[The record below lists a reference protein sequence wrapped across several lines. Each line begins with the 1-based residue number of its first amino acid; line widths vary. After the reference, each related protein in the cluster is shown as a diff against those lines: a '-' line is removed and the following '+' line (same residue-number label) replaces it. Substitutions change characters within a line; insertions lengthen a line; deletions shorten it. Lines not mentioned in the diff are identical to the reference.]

1 MNRFLRSL
9 GLFDSFTTV
18 LTVPPKDLM
27 ADLAKT
33 VDRDQLY
40 LFDIFTSCKKQ
51 FRGTVKEDEFELRKP
66 MNFTIPIDHLAE
78 AYGKV
83 INQSNSLALTV
94 NIQSFHAFP
103 FLLIFSFISVI
114 ATLIGLGLIYFVIG
128 KDEFIY
134 GLLSALGLWAF
145 TALFLFM
152 PIYFMKWSIRNLK
165 KDIERLLNE
174 IQDKTSHQNAYAI
187 AGGQQ
192 KL

>member
-1 MNRFLRSL
+1 MAHFLGMNRFLRSL

-18 LTVPPKDLM
+18 LSVPPKDLM
-27 ADLAKT
+27 ADLAKN
-33 VDRDQLY
+33 VDRDQPY
-40 LFDIFTSCKKQ
+40 LFDIFTSRKKQ

-66 MNFTIPIDHLAE
+66 MNFTIPIDHLSE
-78 AYGKV
+78 AHGKV
-83 INQSNSLALTV
+83 INQNNSLALTV

-103 FLLIFSFISVI
+103 VLLIFSFISVI
-114 ATLIGLGLIYFVIG
+114 AILIGLGLIYFVIG

-174 IQDKTSHQNAYAI
+174 IQDKTSHNKMHMQ
-187 AGGQQ
+187 
-192 KL
+192 